1 MLEERGRIVAIE
13 SDAVWVETIQ
23 RSACNGCEAKSGCGT
38 GLLGD
43 FFSSSTR
50 VRAVLNGYP
59 ANKISLNDTAVIGI
73 AENALT
79 SSTLLVYLLPLV
91 SLVLVALLGDYLFAE
106 AGAVIGAVLGLLG
119 GALGVR
125 WYSRRQASNPTYTP
139 VLLRIEH
146 NSGHG

>member
-13 SDAVWVETIQ
+13 TDAVWVETTQ

-50 VRAVLNGYP
+50 VRAVLNGLP
-59 ANKISLNDTAVIGI
+59 ADKISLNDIAVIGI

-79 SSTLLVYLLPLV
+79 SSTLLVYMVPLI
-91 SLVLVALLGDYLFAE
+91 SLVLVALLGDHLFAE
-106 AGAVIGAVLGLLG
+106 IGAVTGALLGLLT

-125 WYSRRQASNPTYTP
+125 WYSRRQSTNPTYTP
-139 VLLRIEH
+139 VVLRIEPGSDH
-146 NSGHG
+146 S

>member
-1 MLEERGRIVAIE
+1 MEERGRIVAIE
-13 SDAVWVETIQ
+13 PDAVWVETTQ

-50 VRAVLNGYP
+50 VRAVLNGLP
-59 ANKISLNDTAVIGI
+59 ADKISLNDIAVIGL

-79 SSTLLVYLLPLV
+79 SSTLLVYMVPLV
-91 SLVLVALLGDYLFAE
+91 SLVLVALLGDHLFAE
-106 AGAVIGAVLGLLG
+106 IGAVTGALLGLLT

-125 WYSRRQASNPTYTP
+125 WYSRRQSTNPTYTP
-139 VLLRIEH
+139 VVLRIEPGSDH
-146 NSGHG
+146 S

>member
-59 ANKISLNDTAVIGI
+59 ADKISLNDTAVIGI
-73 AENALT
+73 TESALT

-106 AGAVIGAVLGLLG
+106 AGAVIGALMGLLG

-125 WYSRRQASNPTYTP
+125 WYSRRQAANPTFTT
-139 VLLRIEH
+139 VLLRIEPS
-146 NSGHG
+146 SGHS